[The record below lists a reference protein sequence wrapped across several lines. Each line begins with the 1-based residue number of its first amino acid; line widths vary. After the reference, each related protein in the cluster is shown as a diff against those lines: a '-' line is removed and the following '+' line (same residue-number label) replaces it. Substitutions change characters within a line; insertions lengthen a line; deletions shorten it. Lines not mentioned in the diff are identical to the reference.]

1 MQIFRSWAKALKL
14 AVLRAVRGGS
24 FAWAAPVLD
33 PLSAPLTVEAQS
45 VKLLAELAAHVDA
58 ETDIATRSDLRKQGN
73 GYVLASA
80 EEDWG
85 IYPSA

>member
-1 MQIFRSWAKALKL
+1 MQKFRISVMGFIAGLCL
-14 AVLRAVRGGS
+14 MMGGS

-45 VKLLAELAAHVDA
+45 VKLVAELVAHVDA